1 VTLRSG
7 GGMPILPKDNIL
19 KISLPTSSVL
29 MDNNRTQKTTTTQ
42 RIILPSETVKVVDAS
57 QIQAS
62 QRKVVAMEPAAAA
75 QVIPKIE
82 PIAAGGIVD
91 RPAVVMEKMPDM
103 FETTGVKPRKPCNCT
118 KSQCLKLYCECFA
131 NGEFCFNCNCNN
143 CFNNLAHEEARQRS
157 IKQCLERN
165 ANAFRPKIGKL
176 NNDGERRHNKGC
188 NCKRSGCLKNYCE
201 CYEAKI
207 GCTKNCRCIGCKN
220 VFEAPAMGRKP
231 DSDSS
236 ASLSIKEQDT
246 NSSLNPSSGGAN
258 SSLRKST
265 SSTEVKPK
273 LNPLSSVTGN
283 SFRPVSGVR
292 QPFNFV
298 TNEVVEATCQCLL
311 AQAEEA
317 ERTEKKE
324 VEIEGLIIEEFGRCL
339 SQIIDMANKSIG

>member
-1 VTLRSG
+1 
-7 GGMPILPKDNIL
+7 
-19 KISLPTSSVL
+19 
-29 MDNNRTQKTTTTQ
+29 
-42 RIILPSETVKVVDAS
+42 
-57 QIQAS
+57 
-62 QRKVVAMEPAAAA
+62 
-75 QVIPKIE
+75 
-82 PIAAGGIVD
+82 
-91 RPAVVMEKMPDM
+91 
-103 FETTGVKPRKPCNCT
+103 
-118 KSQCLKLYCECFA
+118 
-131 NGEFCFNCNCNN
+131 
-143 CFNNLAHEEARQRS
+143 
-157 IKQCLERN
+157 
-165 ANAFRPKIGKL
+165 
-176 NNDGERRHNKGC
+176 
-188 NCKRSGCLKNYCE
+188 
-201 CYEAKI
+201 
-207 GCTKNCRCIGCKN
+207 
-220 VFEAPAMGRKP
+220 MGRKP

-246 NSSLNPSSGGAN
+246 NSSLNLSSGGAN